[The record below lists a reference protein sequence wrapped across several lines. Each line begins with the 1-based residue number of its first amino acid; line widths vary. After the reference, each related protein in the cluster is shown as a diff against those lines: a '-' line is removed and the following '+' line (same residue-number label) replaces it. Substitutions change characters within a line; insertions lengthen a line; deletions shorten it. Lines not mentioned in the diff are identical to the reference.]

1 MLSCRSAI
9 DSTRGRFFLSVSH
22 RQPHQHIIDPARA
35 FYPFYRLGSIV
46 RVPKDY
52 SENTGSMRLCVIGL
66 QEYPRSRHFP
76 RNFHFSNGILGL
88 QWQIFCGTAA
98 DDWFRWAPHSTN
110 LGFRLLHDGNGC
122 LLSILL
128 VPLLGASRQR
138 ADGWLVFLF
147 LYIPKNQAYDT
158 GRHACVQ

>member
-66 QEYPRSRHFP
+66 QEYPRSRYFP

-122 LLSILL
+122 LLFYSTC
-128 VPLLGASRQR
+128 PTTWRFTTASRR
-138 ADGWLVFLF
+138 VAGLPFSLH
-147 LYIPKNQAYDT
+147 PKES
-158 GRHACVQ
+158 GV